1 MAIDW
6 KLFQKEHRDW
16 QVPNFGE
23 PDPFEMH
30 VGLVEELG
38 ELSHSILKMRQ
49 GIRGTKE
56 EHYLAM
62 EDAVGDMVIYYVAL
76 CSANGLDISQ
86 ALEGIGDYRLHYFQS
101 AIDEKEAYRLLVK
114 EVATSFSSLAPRSFF
129 RLLHQFCSFYAI
141 PMEKSIIKTW
151 EQVSKRDWKSNPV
164 TGEVNG

>member
-1 MAIDW
+1 MSELGRTSTYKQGQLNMAIDW

-62 EDAVGDMVIYYVAL
+62 EDAVGDMVIYYTGCWLKKLLHLLVLWHRVASSDFFTSSVL
-76 CSANGLDISQ
+76 SMQSRWRNPLS
-86 ALEGIGDYRLHYFQS
+86 RLGNRLVS
-101 AIDEKEAYRLLVK
+101 AIGSPIL
-114 EVATSFSSLAPRSFF
+114 
-129 RLLHQFCSFYAI
+129 
-141 PMEKSIIKTW
+141 
-151 EQVSKRDWKSNPV
+151 
-164 TGEVNG
+164 